1 MNVFWCYPATPED
14 RAHLPS
20 KMKRSRIMSL
30 ESDSGCSESGTVS
43 PLCRDPF
50 HEAPVVAPLS
60 SASILDDARNL
71 PLPLPLNTNDPRQ
84 QWSAQTSGPS
94 LSAQP
99 LADSRLA
106 SIFPSTERLS
116 IFQVSTRCLRTDGR
130 SCSCK
135 RSTIAI
141 SSSNLTTRDM
151 FYMSSSTILL
161 TTGKSSR
168 GLCTR
173 GWSICSPGISS
184 APNEPPMNPQYE
196 IFDPDEDEPVL
207 EVAWPHIQ
215 VVYEFFLRFIES
227 PDFKTNIPKAYTN
240 HSFVLQLLQLFDS
253 EDPRPMRLA

>member
-99 LADSRLA
+99 LA
-106 SIFPSTERLS
+106 
-116 IFQVSTRCLRTDGR
+116 
-130 SCSCK
+130 
-135 RSTIAI
+135 
-141 SSSNLTTRDM
+141 
-151 FYMSSSTILL
+151 
-161 TTGKSSR
+161 
-168 GLCTR
+168 
-173 GWSICSPGISS
+173 
-184 APNEPPMNPQYE
+184 
-196 IFDPDEDEPVL
+196 
-207 EVAWPHIQ
+207 
-215 VVYEFFLRFIES
+215 
-227 PDFKTNIPKAYTN
+227 
-240 HSFVLQLLQLFDS
+240 
-253 EDPRPMRLA
+253 